1 MSPKKQILVS
11 VALVVAA
18 GLVVAFV
25 SLGRGDDSAV
35 GGGMEGHN
43 HAAMSGGG
51 GDERNPVRLDADA
64 ARRIGVKYAVAERK
78 VVDRSIETVG
88 SVTYD
93 ETRIADVNPKIEGW
107 VERLYVD
114 FTGAPIRR
122 GQPLLSVYS
131 PMLVA
136 AQEELLLARRLV
148 DESSAAPE
156 SRAAERSRQLL
167 ESARRRLAYW
177 DVPQAQIRRIEETGQ
192 PTKTL
197 TLTAP
202 ASGVVVEKSVFEGGR
217 IAPGMNLY
225 RIADLSTVWVEGE
238 VFEKDLSL
246 VRQGQ
251 PARVTVEAYP
261 GETFTGNV
269 TYVYPTVTLE
279 ARTGRVRIEL
289 ANSQGK
295 LKPGMYAQVALQVP
309 AGEPRLVVPREA
321 VHATGER
328 AWVFV
333 RGPDETL
340 IAREVETGLVA
351 GREIEIL
358 SGLTEGE
365 TVVSSANFLIDA
377 ESSMG
382 GAIEAMPGMEM
393 EDAGDDGHEG
403 HGSEPI
409 PIEPT
414 NPDRSSGA
422 AGGASAD
429 PHAGHAAPV
438 EADPHADHG
447 S

>member
-25 SLGRGDDSAV
+25 SLGRGDDSARAT
-35 GGGMEGHN
+35 GAEGHD

-64 ARRIGVKYAVAERK
+64 ARRIGVKYAVAEWK
-78 VVDRSIETVG
+78 TVDRTIQTVG

-93 ETRIADVNPKIEGW
+93 ETRITDVNPKIDGW

-114 FTGAPIRR
+114 FTGSPVRR
-122 GQPLLSVYS
+122 GQPLLSLYS

-136 AQEELLLARRLV
+136 AQEELILARRLV
-148 DESSAAPE
+148 DEAAADPE
-156 SRAAERSRQLL
+156 SRAGQRARQLL
-167 ESARRRLAYW
+167 EASRRRLGYW
-177 DVPQAQIRRIEETGQ
+177 DIPSAQIRRIEETGQ

-217 IAPGMNLY
+217 IVPGMNLY

-246 VRQGQ
+246 VREGQ
-251 PARVTVEAYP
+251 PARVSIEAYP
-261 GETFTGNV
+261 GETFAGRV
-269 TYVYPTVTLE
+269 TFVYPTVTLE
-279 ARTGRVRIEL
+279 ARTGRVRVEL
-289 ANSQGK
+289 ANAQGK
-295 LKPGMYAQVALQVP
+295 LKPGMYARVVLEVP
-309 AGEPRLVVPREA
+309 TGEPRLMVPREA

-351 GREIEIL
+351 DREIEIL
-358 SGLTEGE
+358 AGLEEGE
-365 TVVSSANFLIDA
+365 TVVASANFLIDA

-382 GAIEAMPGMEM
+382 SAIEAMPGMEM
-393 EDAGDDGHEG
+393 EDPGSADPEG
-403 HGSEPI
+403 SGSAPI
-409 PIEPT
+409 PIDPGDD
-414 NPDRSSGA
+414 PSSRRDPA
-422 AGGASAD
+422 PAEAD
-429 PHAGHAAPV
+429 PHAGH
-438 EADPHADHG
+438 G

>member
-1 MSPKKQILVS
+1 MSTKKQVLVS
-11 VALVVAA
+11 VAFVVAA
-18 GLVVAFV
+18 GAVVTLA
-25 SLGRGDDSAV
+25 SLGRGDETAS
-35 GGGMEGHN
+35 GGGAEGHD

-64 ARRIGVKYAVAERK
+64 ARRIGVKYAVAERR

-107 VERLYVD
+107 IERLYVD
-114 FTGAPIRR
+114 FTGAPVRR
-122 GQPLLSVYS
+122 GQPLLALYS
-131 PMLVA
+131 PKLVS
-136 AQEELLLARRLV
+136 AQEELILARRLV
-148 DESSAAPE
+148 DESTADPE
-156 SRAAERSRQLL
+156 SRAGQRARQLL

-177 DVPQAQIRRIEETGQ
+177 DIPAAQIRRIEETGQ

-217 IAPGMNLY
+217 IVPGMNLY

-246 VRQGQ
+246 LREGQ
-251 PARVTVEAYP
+251 RARVTVQAYP
-261 GETFTGNV
+261 GETFTGIV
-269 TYVYPTVTLE
+269 TYVYPTVSLE
-279 ARTGRVRIEL
+279 ARTGRVRVEL
-289 ANSQGK
+289 ANPAGE
-295 LKPGMYAQVALQVP
+295 LKPGMYARVALDVP

-333 RGPDETL
+333 RGPDEVL

-351 GREIEIL
+351 DRRIEIL
-358 SGLTEGE
+358 SGLEEGE
-365 TVVSSANFLIDA
+365 TVVASANFLIDA

-382 GAIEAMPGMEM
+382 SAIEAMPGMEM
-393 EDAGDDGHEG
+393 EDDDEA
-403 HGSEPI
+403 SEP
-409 PIEPT
+409 
-414 NPDRSSGA
+414 A
-422 AGGASAD
+422 AAD
-429 PHAGHAAPV
+429 PHAGH
-438 EADPHADHG
+438 G

>member
-1 MSPKKQILVS
+1 MSTTKQILVS
-11 VALVVAA
+11 AAFVVAA
-18 GLVVAFV
+18 GLVVVFA
-25 SLGRGDDSAV
+25 SLGRGDDAAV
-35 GGGMEGHN
+35 DGGMEGHD
-43 HAAMSGGG
+43 HAAMSGGA
-51 GDERNPVRLDADA
+51 GDEKNPVHLTADA

-107 VERLYVD
+107 IERLHVD
-114 FTGAPIRR
+114 FTGASVRR

-131 PMLVA
+131 PSLVA

-148 DESSAAPE
+148 DESAADPE
-156 SRAAERSRQLL
+156 SRSAERARQLL

-177 DVPQAQIRRIEETGQ
+177 DVPAAQIRRIEETGQ

-197 TLTAP
+197 TLAAP

-246 VRQGQ
+246 VREGQ
-251 PARVTVEAYP
+251 PARVSVEAYP
-261 GETFTGNV
+261 GETFAGNV

-289 ANSQGK
+289 SNPQGK
-295 LKPGMYAQVALQVP
+295 LKPGMYARVSLAVP
-309 AGEPRLVVPREA
+309 SGEPRLVVPRDA

-333 RGPDETL
+333 QGPDGTL

-351 GREIEIL
+351 DRQIEIL
-358 SGLTEGE
+358 SGLSEGE
-365 TVVSSANFLIDA
+365 TVVASANFLIDA

-393 EDAGDDGHEG
+393 EGAGDDAAGHES
-403 HGSEPI
+403 HGSAPM
-409 PIEPT
+409 PVEPT
-414 NPDRSSGA
+414 DPPAGNA
-422 AGGASAD
+422 APAEAD
-429 PHAGHAAPV
+429 PHAGH
-438 EADPHADHG
+438 E